1 MTCTVTLHKK
11 NTLMSLFYYVFSM
24 WLWPKFEGDPLTEN
38 IRFSPGEV
46 QKLSNDL
53 QKNDGRGHVALKTK
67 ITIFKQE
74 DHDGPAP
81 SWKAA
86 GASKQNWIYT
96 VITLVPQFI
105 NKIKVMVQ
113 IVLNLSCEQW
123 NSHKWPCDPGNEVK
137 VTHVL
142 CKSGLSW
149 GQPPCASSRVKLKY
163 ISSYPV
169 NNNICVS
176 GPMTLGMGSRSLI
189 NCLRLVVIK
198 DK

>member
-86 GASKQNWIYT
+86 GASKLNIYCNHTCAT
-96 VITLVPQFI
+96 VHQ
-105 NKIKVMVQ
+105 Q
-113 IVLNLSCEQW
+113 DQSHGA
-123 NSHKWPCDPGNEVK
+123 NSSQLIMWTVK
-137 VTHVL
+137 FT
-142 CKSGLSW
+142 
-149 GQPPCASSRVKLKY
+149 
-163 ISSYPV
+163 
-169 NNNICVS
+169 
-176 GPMTLGMGSRSLI
+176 
-189 NCLRLVVIK
+189 
-198 DK
+198 